1 MDDSGKRLRHYLMQ
15 QGIEQKYLAGLLELP
30 KQYINSI
37 CTGRKNVSK
46 TLAPR
51 IQEAIGVSAAWLL
64 TGYGSMYAEQPE
76 EQIEAVAEKVE
87 YDAVTQPSP
96 TMKPYY
102 NVDFA
107 AGFALMENDQTVN
120 PDYLIDCPQYRDC
133 DLYCNVYGDS
143 MSPTISSGDIVAMKR
158 VEDFRYLINGKIY
171 GVITTN
177 GLRTIKRIR
186 DNGDTFTLVP
196 DNPSVGEQ
204 TVPKDY
210 ITNIYLVIGVMKTL

>member
-1 MDDSGKRLRHYLMQ
+1 MDESGKRLRHYLMQ
-15 QGIEQKYLAGLLELP
+15 QGIEQKYLAEKLNLP

-37 CTGRKNVSK
+37 CVGRKNVSK
-46 TLAPR
+46 SLAPR

-64 TGYGSMYAEQPE
+64 TGYGSMYSDQPE
-76 EQIEAVAEKVE
+76 EDANIMPEKVS

-96 TMKPYY
+96 SMRPYY

-107 AGFALMENDQTVN
+107 AGFALMENDQTIN
-120 PDYLIDCPQYRDC
+120 PDFLIDCPQYRDC

-143 MSPTISSGDIVAMKR
+143 MMPTISSGDIVAMKR
-158 VEDFRYLINGKIY
+158 VDDFRYLINGKIY
-171 GVITTN
+171 GIVTSN

-196 DNPSVGEQ
+196 DNQAVGEQ
-204 TVPKDY
+204 TIPKSY
-210 ITNIYLVIGVMKTL
+210 VTNIYLVIGVMKTL